1 MAEKKGALA
10 GLRILDLCDERGI
23 YGAKML
29 ADMGAD
35 VVRPE
40 PPEGDPLRQR
50 GPHSVGKGTDKSTS
64 AAEVSLWHAFFAS
77 NRRFFALDPKT
88 ADGQAQLQKLIDRAD
103 IVLSCD
109 GAFAVA
115 GADLD
120 AALKRRPELVVVDT
134 TSFGREGPWADYIAP
149 DLVAAAL
156 GGVCA
161 STGDADTPPLKG
173 FGELNFMVSGV
184 YVAIAALSAMNHV
197 RRNGEGQRVNLSV
210 HESIV
215 SCLEHVLMAYWYH
228 EKLPTSP
235 SMYPRR
241 GSLHW
246 SDSYVVMQAKGGS
259 IMVTPIPDI
268 EAQIFWLVEQDA
280 HQDLLE
286 EKYSDP
292 RQIMATTQ
300 RVMEVLQDWV
310 ATQDVEPLF
319 LEAQSRH
326 MPYGWV
332 LSIEHVANNPQL
344 KARDWFVP
352 YVLEGAETTG
362 PGAPYLFSE
371 TPWAM
376 GPYGGPG
383 ADTEALLTEMGW
395 GDAS

>member
-1 MAEKKGALA
+1 MAETKGALA

-29 ADMGAD
+29 ADLGAD

-40 PPEGDPLRQR
+40 PPEGDSLRKR
-50 GPHSVGKGTDKSTS
+50 GPHSEDENATP
-64 AAEVSLWHAFFAS
+64 VSLWHAFFAS
-77 NRRFFALDPKT
+77 NRRFFSLDPEN
-88 ADGQAQLQKLIDRAD
+88 AEGQKQLQKLVDRAD

-109 GAFAVA
+109 GAFAV
-115 GADLD
+115 D
-120 AALKRRPELVVVDT
+120 AAQLEAAQSRRPELVVVDT
-134 TSFGREGPWADYIAP
+134 TSFGREGPWADYLAP

-161 STGDADTPPLKG
+161 VTGDADTPPLKG

-184 YVAIAALSAMNHV
+184 YVAIAALSALNHV
-197 RRNGEGQRVNLSV
+197 RQSGEGQRVNLSV

-228 EKLPTSP
+228 ESLPSTP
-235 SMYPRR
+235 RIFPRR

-246 SDSYVVMQAKGGS
+246 SDSYVVMKAKGGS

-292 RQIMATTQ
+292 RQIMATTR

-319 LEAQSRH
+319 LTAQEKH

-352 YVLEGAETTG
+352 YDLAGAATTG

-371 TPWAM
+371 TPWTM
-376 GPYGGPG
+376 GSYGDTG
-383 ADTEALLTEMGW
+383 ADTQALLDEMGW